1 MEYDVSALKRLF
13 FFVVAD
19 IGVGDI
25 RRASDDRAGCAIRP
39 LMKTQSQVVK
49 DKR

>member
-13 FFVVAD
+13 FVAD